1 MDDVDF
7 LKFIGG
13 DRKARPLYLSTSG
26 LVSKVQEFKLMG
38 IETKTFFVDV
48 QLGTQYFGSCRTIV
62 LSRIIKSRD
71 FIQQG
76 VNGG

>member
-13 DRKARPLYLSTSG
+13 DRKARPLYFSTSG

-38 IETKTFFVDV
+38 IETKTSFVDV
-48 QLGTQYFGSCRTIV
+48 Q
-62 LSRIIKSRD
+62 
-71 FIQQG
+71 
-76 VNGG
+76 